1 MAAVHDG
8 YVLQKSIVRSPLG
21 GKLLSQ
27 CMAQSITS
35 KGAEIQPNYSFKRVE
50 TSAGQYQV
58 PLTASQPMKAFSP
71 AGGQKIILGRLCSS
85 SPIFDL

>member
-27 CMAQSITS
+27 CMAQTMVN
-35 KGAEIQPNYSFKRVE
+35 KGASIKPNYSFKRIE
-50 TSAGQYQV
+50 TSPGQYQV
-58 PLTASQPMKAFSP
+58 NFKLDFKSLKPF
-71 AGGQKIILGRLCSS
+71 
-85 SPIFDL
+85 F